1 MAQIWITPTLILQNT
16 GSSTDL
22 KTKFLVTRYPTSF
35 INNMISL
42 EVKFCKILRIS
53 LRNNAFAPKNIH
65 RKKLKNS
72 KSIFFLYQKCLSPNM
87 CWIDDIIWPMYEKQ
101 FCILIYVTSDYSF
114 RSIVENPQ
122 QILRPTPHLAQL
134 RWQWCRIKKIVKYT
148 RNKYIKRLVPI
159 HYLGFLAKNPEYNG
173 SEYFYYFPN

>member
-53 LRNNAFAPKNIH
+53 LCNNAFTPKNIH

-72 KSIFFLYQKCLSPNM
+72 KTISFFFVSEMFITKHVLNRWYNMTHVWKAILHINLCHIWLQFQIDSRKSPTDFAAYTTPGTTPLMLS
-87 CWIDDIIWPMYEKQ
+87 Y
-101 FCILIYVTSDYSF
+101 
-114 RSIVENPQ
+114 
-122 QILRPTPHLAQL
+122 
-134 RWQWCRIKKIVKYT
+134 
-148 RNKYIKRLVPI
+148 
-159 HYLGFLAKNPEYNG
+159 
-173 SEYFYYFPN
+173 